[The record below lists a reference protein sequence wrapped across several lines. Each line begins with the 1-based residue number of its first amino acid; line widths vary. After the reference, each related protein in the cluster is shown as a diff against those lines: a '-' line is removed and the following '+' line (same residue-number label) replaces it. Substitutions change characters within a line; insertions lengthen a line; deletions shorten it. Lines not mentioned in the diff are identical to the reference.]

1 MTVTPNMK
9 TKNAL
14 LHFNSLAS
22 PLPKEWWDAL
32 NASCKT
38 KSKVYNAKLGVGARK
53 ISLLSIFGDSLINN
67 NSQRK

>member
-1 MTVTPNMK
+1 MTVTPIMK

-22 PLPKEWWDAL
+22 PLPKDAL

-38 KSKVYNAKLGVGARK
+38 KSKIYKVKLGSWSA
-53 ISLLSIFGDSLINN
+53 
-67 NSQRK
+67 